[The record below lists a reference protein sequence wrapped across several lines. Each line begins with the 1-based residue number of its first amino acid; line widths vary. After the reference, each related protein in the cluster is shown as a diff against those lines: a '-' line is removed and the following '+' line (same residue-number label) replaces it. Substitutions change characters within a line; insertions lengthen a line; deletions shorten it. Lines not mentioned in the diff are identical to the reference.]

1 MWIHH
6 LTHIENLENI
16 LEKGL
21 KPRNKL
27 NQNEFRN
34 TANDEIINKREK
46 YQSNNDNNK
55 IKNFLGEVNM
65 KKIIANLNNYIPF
78 HINELHKKYGIPY
91 NYAVCKKEGNKNMII
106 LSCKTENL
114 LFKEIVYQ
122 LYHPVSNYK
131 CEYIT
136 NNEEKFIKKFK
147 KEERKLKNEY
157 NFDYSNQRVKEFLMS
172 EILVKGILYL
182 DNKWKI
188 YVYSDEIKNKIEN
201 CIGNKKIDVIVNS
214 SIFS

>member
-1 MWIHH
+1 
-6 LTHIENLENI
+6 
-16 LEKGL
+16 
-21 KPRNKL
+21 
-27 NQNEFRN
+27 
-34 TANDEIINKREK
+34 
-46 YQSNNDNNK
+46 
-55 IKNFLGEVNM
+55 
-65 KKIIANLNNYIPF
+65 
-78 HINELHKKYGIPY
+78 
-91 NYAVCKKEGNKNMII
+91 MII

-114 LFKEIVYQ
+114 LSKEIVYQ

-131 CEYIT
+131 FEYIT
-136 NNEEKFIKKFK
+136 NNEEKFIKKLK
-147 KEERKLKNEY
+147 KEERKLKDEY

-188 YVYSDEIKNKIEN
+188 YVYSDEIKNKIKN

>member
-1 MWIHH
+1 
-6 LTHIENLENI
+6 
-16 LEKGL
+16 
-21 KPRNKL
+21 
-27 NQNEFRN
+27 
-34 TANDEIINKREK
+34 
-46 YQSNNDNNK
+46 
-55 IKNFLGEVNM
+55 
-65 KKIIANLNNYIPF
+65 
-78 HINELHKKYGIPY
+78 
-91 NYAVCKKEGNKNMII
+91 MII

-147 KEERKLKNEY
+147 KEERKLKDEY